1 MSKSIYNISQELESI
16 FNKIEYNDGVI
27 DEEIETSLAI
37 TKQELENKGV
47 QYAFKCL
54 SIKSENEEID
64 EEIERLSRIKSKNIN
79 LENRLRETLKNAML
93 HFGIEEIKIP
103 TLKINFRKST
113 SIQIDNEDLID
124 EKYKVEKITKT
135 ISKSLIKEAIEK
147 GENVFGASKIEN
159 KSLQIK

>member
-113 SIQIDNEDLID
+113 SIQIDNENLID